1 MITIIFI
8 AILIVFLTLSQRKM
22 GYFNLVL
29 LSGVVLNKYWNK
41 EITNFLTTS
50 NLTIPEL
57 TLSGIVG
64 IILILAPAL
73 LILTKNPKQENWII
87 RIVSSAFS
95 AFFAF
100 LLLLPYF
107 EKVFVLDDISKNI
120 AIFLGY
126 WMNWVILA
134 GVVLSILSIAPV
146 KFKKNEKKS

>member
-22 GYFNLVL
+22 GYFNLVV

-50 NLTIPEL
+50 NL

>member
-1 MITIIFI
+1 MVI
-8 AILIVFLTLSQRKM
+8 
-22 GYFNLVL
+22 
-29 LSGVVLNKYWNK
+29 
-41 EITNFLTTS
+41 
-50 NLTIPEL
+50 
-57 TLSGIVG
+57 
-64 IILILAPAL
+64 
-73 LILTKNPKQENWII
+73 
-87 RIVSSAFS
+87 SSAFS

>member
-1 MITIIFI
+1 M
-8 AILIVFLTLSQRKM
+8 
-22 GYFNLVL
+22 
-29 LSGVVLNKYWNK
+29 
-41 EITNFLTTS
+41 
-50 NLTIPEL
+50 
-57 TLSGIVG
+57 
-64 IILILAPAL
+64 ILAPAL

-87 RIVSSAFS
+87 RIVSSVFS

-134 GVVLSILSIAPV
+134 GVAFSILSIAPV

>member
-22 GYFNLVL
+22 GYFNLVV

-64 IILILAPAL
+64 IVLILAPAL
-73 LILTKNPKQENWII
+73 LILTKARKLDYYGYFFCIFCI
-87 RIVSSAFS
+87 FCIFIV
-95 AFFAF
+95 
-100 LLLLPYF
+100 
-107 EKVFVLDDISKNI
+107 VT
-120 AIFLGY
+120 IF
-126 WMNWVILA
+126 
-134 GVVLSILSIAPV
+134 
-146 KFKKNEKKS
+146 